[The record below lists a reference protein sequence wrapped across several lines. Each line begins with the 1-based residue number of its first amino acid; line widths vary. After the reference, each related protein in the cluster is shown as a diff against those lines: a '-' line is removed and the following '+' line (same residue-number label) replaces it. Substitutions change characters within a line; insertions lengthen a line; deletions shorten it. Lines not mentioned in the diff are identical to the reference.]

1 MLQLSALLWGMAGL
15 FAVVGWLRGLNK
27 ELIAMAGIV
36 LGLFAL
42 FQFDGFLRNQLLV
55 SFTADQKFFIQTIL
69 FGVVVFFAYQTRAL
83 IGEEAARAREN
94 RQSKEGGRDALQ
106 SGILGALAGFINGY
120 LIWGSIWYFM
130 HINNYPLAP
139 FVTAPVQGSPSADTV
154 SILPLYFLA
163 GGPAGSGD
171 LLALAVI
178 LLFLF
183 VLIVI

>member
-1 MLQLSALLWGMAGL
+1 MLQLSALMWAMAVL
-15 FAVVGWLRGLNK
+15 FGVIGWMRGLNK

-42 FQFDGFLRNQLLV
+42 FQFDNFLRNQLMVTFLPE
-55 SFTADQKFFIQTIL
+55 QKFFVQTLI
-69 FGVVVFFAYQTRAL
+69 FGVIVFFAYQTRAL
-83 IGEEAARAREN
+83 IGEEATKVREN
-94 RQSKEGGRDALQ
+94 RQAKEGGRDALQ
-106 SGILGALAGFINGY
+106 SGILGALAGFANGY

-130 HINNYPLAP
+130 HINDYPLGPYIIAP
-139 FVTAPVQGSPSADTV
+139 PQGSPSAQTV
-154 SILPLYFLA
+154 PILPLFFLA